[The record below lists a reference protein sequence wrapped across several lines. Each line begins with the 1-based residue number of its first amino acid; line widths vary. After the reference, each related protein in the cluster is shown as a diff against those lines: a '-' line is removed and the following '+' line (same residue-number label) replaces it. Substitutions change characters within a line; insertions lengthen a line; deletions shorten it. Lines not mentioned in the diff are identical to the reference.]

1 MSERDP
7 HPDELLAMAWVDG
20 ELEPEAAR
28 AFETRLAVEPALR
41 REVAALRKLE
51 VLARSAA
58 PPEPGD
64 HEWEALRHDP
74 LQRGALGAG
83 WLLAV
88 LGALGLGGCALWMLL
103 ASSLETTPKVCL
115 AALVVGLTLL
125 FLAVLRAR
133 LRLLPH
139 DPYTEVR
146 R

>member
-7 HPDELLAMAWVDG
+7 HPDELLAMAWVDD
-20 ELEPEAAR
+20 ELDVAAR
-28 AFETRLAVEPALR
+28 AAFEARLADEPALR

-58 PPEPGD
+58 PPEPAD
-64 HEWEALRHDP
+64 HEWEALRRDP
-74 LQRGALGAG
+74 LQRGTLGIG
-83 WLLAV
+83 WLLAIF
-88 LGALGLGGCALWMLL
+88 GGLGLSACALWLL
-103 ASSLETTPKVCL
+103 LTSGL
-115 AALVVGLTLL
+115 AAAPKACLVGLVVGLALL